1 MLLMAHP
8 PQPHY
13 NGYSSRRDI
22 AFSSVAGGLARVE
35 TACGR
40 VSVIMVRV
48 HTVGVKDRRLR
59 QFELFRVQSNV
70 ELTSSVESKVKARF
84 AQALKK
90 NKDYFLEKSVNF
102 LKYSVNFFKYS
113 LNLVKA
119 PLGKFDFTLI
129 RSVYIMLIHEST

>member
-1 MLLMAHP
+1 MLLMAQQ

-48 HTVGVKDRRLR
+48 HTGGVKDHRLR

-70 ELTSSVESKVKARF
+70 ELTLSVESKVKARF
-84 AQALKK
+84 PQALKK
-90 NKDYFLEKSVNF
+90 NKVHEKSI
-102 LKYSVNFFKYS
+102 KT
-113 LNLVKA
+113 
-119 PLGKFDFTLI
+119 GK
-129 RSVYIMLIHEST
+129 